1 MSNPNTT
8 ITPEGYHVLTNDT
21 HISRWV
27 EEHKSLI
34 CDPYLF
40 KWLLPK
46 LEGVKRI
53 WDVGAFIGDHTAA
66 YLTIPGIEKVHA
78 FEPNSDSYHCL
89 EKNFSG
95 REDCSCWNIAVSDT
109 RERLG
114 FEPAPNAGAS
124 RMRETG
130 KSSVT
135 SFALDDFMEGTAPPE
150 FIKIDVEGWEPRA
163 LRGMRK
169 TIEAK
174 RPMVFVEINAGALK
188 DNGFSADDIF
198 GFFKELGYT
207 GRKPYPEHA
216 TPDQDQY
223 DILFIP

>member
-1 MSNPNTT
+1 MSNPNTK

-27 EEHKSLI
+27 EEHKSLV

-46 LEGVKRI
+46 LDGVKRV

-78 FEPNSDSYHCL
+78 FEPNPDSYHCL
-89 EKNFSG
+89 EKNFGG
-95 REDCSCWNIAVSDT
+95 REDCSCWNIAASDT
-109 RERLG
+109 RERLS

-130 KSSVT
+130 KTSVT
-135 SFALDDFMEGTAPPE
+135 SFALDEFMAGTAPPE
-150 FIKIDVEGWEPRA
+150 FIKVDVEGWEPRA
-163 LRGMRK
+163 LQGMRK

-198 GFFKELGYT
+198 GFFKELGYN
-207 GRKPYPEHA
+207 GRKPYPEYA
-216 TPDQDQY
+216 TPDMDQY

>member
-1 MSNPNTT
+1 MSNPNTK

-27 EEHKSLI
+27 EEHKSLV

-46 LEGVKRI
+46 LDGVKRV

-66 YLTIPGIEKVHA
+66 YLTIPGIEKLHA
-78 FEPNSDSYHCL
+78 FEPNPDSYHCL
-89 EKNFSG
+89 EKNFGG
-95 REDCSCWNIAVSDT
+95 REDCSCWNIAASDT
-109 RERLG
+109 QERLS

-130 KSSVT
+130 KTSVT
-135 SFALDDFMEGTAPPE
+135 SFALDEFMAGTAPPE
-150 FIKIDVEGWEPRA
+150 FIKVDVEGWEPRA
-163 LRGMRK
+163 LQGMRK

-198 GFFKELGYT
+198 GFFKELGYN
-207 GRKPYPEHA
+207 GRKPYPEYA
-216 TPDQDQY
+216 TPDMDQY